1 MFFISIFVM
10 YFLLICLSPHKFSTF
25 WYQRHISLVGKIQLF
40 VKLVLHYVGTPNPTW
55 VGVECEKSQWS
66 PSDLG
71 M

>member
-1 MFFISIFVM
+1 MIVEMLEAGIIQPSQ
-10 YFLLICLSPHKFSTF
+10 SSFSAPEV
-25 WYQRHISLVGKIQLF
+25 LVHNL
-40 VKLVLHYVGTPNPTW
+40 GTPNPLW